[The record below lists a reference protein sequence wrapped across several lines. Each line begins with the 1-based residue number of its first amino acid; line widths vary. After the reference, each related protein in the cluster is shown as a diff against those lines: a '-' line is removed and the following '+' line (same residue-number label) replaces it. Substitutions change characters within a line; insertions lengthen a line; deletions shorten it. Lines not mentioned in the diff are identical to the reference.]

1 MKRVLKIVAGIVVGI
16 VALALLL
23 VLTLPIWLGPVVKP
37 IANAAVPKAT
47 KTTFNL
53 GHLSLNPYT
62 GRFELGDLRL
72 GNPEGYSEPQAL
84 AVSNIVVDVAMTTV
98 CGKYVHIEE
107 VLVDGVFVSI
117 VKGGENNVD
126 NILQIQ
132 YNVAGGKEKY
142 EENQARAKAEKEAR
156 MAEPEKPVE
165 KKSGE
170 GKKVVIDKL
179 TLNDI
184 SVKYGLITIPVPS
197 ITLTDLGKESGGM
210 SLEDLGSVIWESI
223 LNAAL
228 AVGDGAKALG
238 GLLMSGAGAVGEGA
252 TKAFGAVGEG
262 ACKTVDAVGKG
273 AGKAVDAIGSG
284 AGKTMDAVGK
294 GAGKAVDAIGS
305 GAGKAVDAV
314 GEGAGKAIDA
324 VKGLF
329 K

>member
-1 MKRVLKIVAGIVVGI
+1 MKKALKIIAGIVIGI

-37 IANAAVPKAT
+37 IANASVPKFT

-62 GRFELGDLRL
+62 GRFELGDLTL

-98 CGKYVHIEE
+98 CDKYVHVEE
-107 VLVDGVFVSI
+107 VTIDGVFVSI

-126 NILQIQ
+126 NIDQIQ
-132 YNVAGGKEKY
+132 YNIAGGKDKY
-142 EENQARAKAEKEAR
+142 EANKAKAKAEKKAR
-156 MAEPEKPVE
+156 KDEPEEEPAE
-165 KKSGE
+165 DSGE

-179 TLNDI
+179 TLKDI
-184 SVKYGLITIPVPS
+184 SVKYGLITIPIPS
-197 ITLTDLGKESGGM
+197 ITLTDLGKESDGM
-210 SLEDLGSVIWESI
+210 SLEDLGTAIWEAI
-223 LNAAL
+223 LNAAM

-238 GLLMSGAGAVGEGA
+238 GLLMSGAGAVGDGA
-252 TKAFGAVGEG
+252 SKAVDVVSDGAS
-262 ACKTVDAVGKG
+262 KTVDAVSDGAGKAVDAVSDG
-273 AGKAVDAIGSG
+273 AGKAVDAIS
-284 AGKTMDAVGK
+284 D
-294 GAGKAVDAIGS
+294 

-314 GEGAGKAIDA
+314 KS
-324 VKGLF
+324 LF

>member
-1 MKRVLKIVAGIVVGI
+1 MKKALKIIAGIVVGI
-16 VALALLL
+16 IAFALLL
-23 VLTLPIWLGPVVKP
+23 VLTLPLWLGPVVKP
-37 IANAAVPKAT
+37 IANAAVPKIT

-53 GHLSLNPYT
+53 GHLWLNPYT

-98 CGKYVHIEE
+98 CNKYVHIEE
-107 VLVDGVFVSI
+107 VLIDGVFVSL

-142 EENQARAKAEKEAR
+142 EANQARAKAEKEAR
-156 MAEPEKPVE
+156 KDKQEEKPAE
-165 KKSGE
+165 EPGS

-184 SVKYGLITIPVPS
+184 SVKYGIITIPVPS
-197 ITLTDLGKESGGM
+197 ITLTDLGKESDGM
-210 SLEDLGSVIWESI
+210 SLEDVGTAIWEAI
-223 LNAAL
+223 LNAAM

-238 GLLMSGAGAVGEGA
+238 GLIMSGAGAVGDGA
-252 TKAFGAVGEG
+252 G
-262 ACKTVDAVGKG
+262 KTVDAIS
-273 AGKAVDAIGSG
+273 DG
-284 AGKTMDAVGK
+284 AGKT
-294 GAGKAVDAIGS
+294 VDAIS
-305 GAGKAVDAV
+305 DGASKAADAVSDGASKAVDAV
-314 GEGAGKAIDA
+314 KS
-324 VKGLF
+324 LF